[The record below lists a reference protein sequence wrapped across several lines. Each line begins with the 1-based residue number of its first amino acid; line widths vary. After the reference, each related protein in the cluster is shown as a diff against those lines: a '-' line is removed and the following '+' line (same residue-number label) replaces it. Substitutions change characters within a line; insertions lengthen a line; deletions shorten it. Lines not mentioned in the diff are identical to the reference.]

1 MQYIYWSGG
10 LDSTYLL
17 CKIARNTTE
26 QIQPVY
32 IIFPETSERGAA
44 NLEMSAQ
51 NDLLPLIRAENG
63 ITATILKPIQIKEKD
78 IPQDVEFES
87 AYERMYN
94 EDILSKHYMY
104 RSLGKLAKQYPG
116 IMIGIEA
123 PPPNTRVNNIGKTE
137 EAITSYGI
145 KIADDGTLMLEE
157 NGNKDMYTI
166 FGNMKFCMVH
176 INAIDEL
183 KALHEWGYDD
193 LIPLCRTCCTTLPQQ
208 CGVCSNCEI
217 KMRYGDTFKKYMPRA
232 YVNYQVKQYLRTINE
247 KYATLYTIFVWGGGH
262 LRSGRFTSNAS
273 GHTEDFYLSTTT
285 VSKLEE
291 WFNLLLDNYPN
302 FDNVNRADCG
312 IE

>member
-51 NDLLPLIRAENG
+51 NDLLPLIRAENS
-63 ITATILKPIQIKEKD
+63 ITATILKPIQIKEED

-123 PPPNTRVNNIGKTE
+123 PPPNTMANNIGKTE

-145 KIADDGTLMLEE
+145 KIADDGTLILEE
-157 NGNKDMYTI
+157 NGNKDM
-166 FGNMKFCMVH
+166 
-176 INAIDEL
+176 
-183 KALHEWGYDD
+183 
-193 LIPLCRTCCTTLPQQ
+193 
-208 CGVCSNCEI
+208 
-217 KMRYGDTFKKYMPRA
+217 
-232 YVNYQVKQYLRTINE
+232 
-247 KYATLYTIFVWGGGH
+247 
-262 LRSGRFTSNAS
+262 
-273 GHTEDFYLSTTT
+273 
-285 VSKLEE
+285 
-291 WFNLLLDNYPN
+291 
-302 FDNVNRADCG
+302 
-312 IE
+312 

>member
-1 MQYIYWSGG
+1 MKYIYWSGG

-17 CKIARNTTE
+17 CKTARNTAE

-32 IIFPETSERGAA
+32 IIFPETRSRGAA
-44 NLEMSAQ
+44 DLEMRAQ

-63 ITATILKPIQIKEKD
+63 ITATILKPIQIKEED
-78 IPQDVEFES
+78 IPQDVSFES

-123 PPPNTRVNNIGKTE
+123 PPPNTRANNIGKTE

-183 KALHEWGYDD
+183 KELHEWGYDD

-232 YVNYQVKQYLRTINE
+232 YVNYQVKQYLRTIDE

-262 LRSGRFTSNAS
+262 LRSGRFSSNAS
-273 GHTEDFYLSTTT
+273 GNTEDFYLSTTT
-285 VSKLEE
+285 VSKLEA
-291 WFNLLLDNYPN
+291 WFNMLLDNYPN
-302 FDNVNRADCG
+302 FDKVNRADYV